1 MFNNP
6 RGVDIPM
13 GPRYESMKS
22 MYKDRIEEVQ
32 RVREQIERSKDR
44 GLRSFREFYEH
55 LKRFL
60 VATGWGEK
68 RFLVATGWGETSEE
82 QLE

>member
-13 GPRYESMKS
+13 GPRYESIKS

-60 VATGWGEK
+60 VATGWGE
-68 RFLVATGWGETSEE
+68 TSEE